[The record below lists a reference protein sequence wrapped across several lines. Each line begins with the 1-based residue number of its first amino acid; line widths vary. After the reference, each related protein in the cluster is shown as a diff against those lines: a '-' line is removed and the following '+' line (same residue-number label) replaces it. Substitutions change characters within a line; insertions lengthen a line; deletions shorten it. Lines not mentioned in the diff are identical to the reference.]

1 VIRGQRTIGPP
12 VERRKMFEKLKTIK
26 RQMKARIEG
35 NVCPHCGKEIV
46 FDIQLQHNHTF
57 NYQVD
62 TTNKVLRT
70 TISKPNVSKS

>member
-1 VIRGQRTIGPP
+1 
-12 VERRKMFEKLKTIK
+12 
-26 RQMKARIEG
+26 MKARIEG